1 MVTFWDLAIS
11 FIIIIIFFSIIY
23 ALGKSGKEKRREALF
38 PFVSGEEYHPMRVPY
53 RIRWIYYVSLFTAF
67 ETAILLILL
76 AFGAEVLAIIP
87 LLYILIILL
96 ALLLAPKE

>member
-23 ALGKSGKEKRREALF
+23 ALGKGGKEKRREALF

-67 ETAILLILL
+67 ETAVLLILL